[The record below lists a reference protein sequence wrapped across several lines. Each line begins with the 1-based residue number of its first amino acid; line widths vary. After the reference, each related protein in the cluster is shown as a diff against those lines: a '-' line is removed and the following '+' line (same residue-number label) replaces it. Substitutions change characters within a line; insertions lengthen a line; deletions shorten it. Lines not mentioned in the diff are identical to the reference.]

1 MAFEKHMA
9 AIVSGE
15 VTAYNIVG
23 IRKAL
28 NANSRRER
36 GYSVS
41 RTCSQMTFEQCDE
54 LLRAIHKY
62 EPRVV
67 GELHDGAMKVLRNK
81 RYAKHL
87 AAYAPLIA
95 TVVYFL
101 LVDWQE
107 WKDGYWTPVWE
118 AVSPDKGFHFVNV
131 PWQAGGNGPAIVY

>member
-1 MAFEKHMA
+1 MSYEKHMA

-15 VTAYNIVG
+15 VTKTNIIG

-36 GYSVS
+36 GYSIG
-41 RTCSQMTFEQCDE
+41 RCSPQLTFEQCDE
-54 LLRAIHKY
+54 LLSAIHKY
-62 EPRVV
+62 QPRVV
-67 GELHDGAMKVLRNK
+67 GELHDGGIAVLRNK
-81 RYAKHL
+81 RYAKQL

-95 TVVYFL
+95 TVVYFR

-118 AVSPDKGFHFVNV
+118 AVSPDKSFHFVNV
-131 PWQAGGNGPAIVY
+131 PWQSGGNGPEIVY